1 MSVSIKDR
9 VTLPEEVLVSGL
21 EEESVLLN
29 LESEH
34 YYGLDEVGTRMFSV
48 LTTSNSI
55 EAAFETL
62 IKEYD
67 VDQEVLRQDLISLV
81 DQLVSKGLVEIS
93 HQQ

>member
-62 IKEYD
+62 SKEYD

-93 HQQ
+93 QRQ

>member
-55 EAAFETL
+55 EAAFDTL
-62 IKEYD
+62 IEEYD

-93 HQQ
+93 QQQ